1 MCYICVTY
9 LLHTQLIFRE
19 LWTPFENNVSK
30 EKARNL
36 HGYEL
41 FLRFVID

>member
-1 MCYICVTY
+1 MSRR
-9 LLHTQLIFRE
+9 HFRH
-19 LWTPFENNVSK
+19 NSRSI